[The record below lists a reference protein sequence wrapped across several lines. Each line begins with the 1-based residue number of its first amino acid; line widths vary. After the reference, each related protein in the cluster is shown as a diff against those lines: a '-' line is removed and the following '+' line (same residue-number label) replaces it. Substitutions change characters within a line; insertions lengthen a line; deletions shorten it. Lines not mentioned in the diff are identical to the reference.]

1 MHDVHTA
8 DSTQSSRLLPAPNLD
23 DRQRAPFALGLVQG
37 SISLLQ
43 KDTMFMVAAQ
53 NFSEGDQMGFPFV
66 IFDRSGTGRHCEAVC
81 SSECL
86 QMREPS
92 S

>member
-1 MHDVHTA
+1 
-8 DSTQSSRLLPAPNLD
+8 LD
-23 DRQRAPFALGLVQG
+23 GRQRAPFALGLVQG